1 MSMVNA
7 EVGASNRANRP
18 TNVRFQVLASA
29 CILAVI
35 TYLHRV
41 GFATASAE
49 FREPLGLDQSHLG
62 DLMAAFMIAYGVFEV
77 PWGLFG
83 DRFGVRNL
91 LACVV
96 LGGSLTTAAIAL
108 VVWMPPG
115 VSWTV
120 GYLLVIR
127 FLFGAFQ
134 AGTFPAIS
142 RMMADWMPT
151 SERGTA
157 QGMIW
162 TSSRLGGAL
171 APLILVPLFH
181 AIGEWRTPLVLL
193 AGLGIAWLAVF
204 RPWFRNQPDEMRQ
217 VNPAECKLIHA
228 GRATRSLSAHANV
241 PWGTMFRSRSVWALC
256 LMYGTLGYSG
266 NFFLTL
272 LPDYLRTYRG
282 FSPDTAKWLSSLP
295 FACGVMACLVGGFL
309 SDVIIRRTQ
318 SRRWGRR
325 IVGLTG
331 TTLGA
336 VAILLTLQ
344 VQDPI
349 ILGILLCCTMVG
361 NDLAMAPSWAAAAD
375 IGEEFTGTLSGLMN
389 MTASFAGALAAMVTG
404 RLFKSGDLT
413 TPFILF
419 AISYA
424 IGTLCWLGV
433 NTGKTLKQREQAH
446 LNKSGIA
453 EA

>member
-1 MSMVNA
+1 MTSETPD
-7 EVGASNRANRP
+7 EVAHDSSPRP
-18 TNVRFQVLASA
+18 SSVRFLVLASA
-29 CILAVI
+29 CVLAVI

-83 DRFGVRNL
+83 DKFGVKNL

-108 VVWMPPG
+108 VVFLPKEIAWI
-115 VSWTV
+115 V
-120 GYLLVIR
+120 GYLLIIR

-142 RMMADWMPT
+142 RMLADWMPT

-171 APLILVPLFH
+171 APLVLIPLFQ
-181 AIGEWRTPLVLL
+181 AVGEWRTPLVIL
-193 AGLGIAWLAVF
+193 AVLGIFWLVSF
-204 RPWFRNQPDEMRQ
+204 RPWFRDRPESMPM
-217 VNPAECKLIHA
+217 VNVRELEIILA
-228 GRATRSLSAHANV
+228 GRSRRPSALHSNV
-241 PWGTMFRSRSVWALC
+241 PWRAMARSRSVWALC

-266 NFFLTL
+266 NFFITL
-272 LPDYLRTYRG
+272 LPDYLKTYRG
-282 FSPDTAKWLSSLP
+282 VDDETRKWLTSLP
-295 FACGVMACLVGGFL
+295 FACGVAACLIGGVL
-309 SDVIIRRTQ
+309 SDLIIRRTK
-318 SRRWGRR
+318 SKRWGRR

-344 VQDPI
+344 VQNTFA
-349 ILGILLCCTMVG
+349 LGVLLCLTLTG

-389 MTASFAGALAAMVTG
+389 MTASFAGAIAAVATG
-404 RLFKSGDLT
+404 RLFKAGYLT
-413 TPFILF
+413 APFLLF
-419 AISYA
+419 AIMYV
-424 IGTLCWLGV
+424 IGTFSWFWV
-433 NTGKTLKQREQAH
+433 NTNSTLKEKEQLYGLAP
-446 LNKSGIA
+446 A
-453 EA
+453 E